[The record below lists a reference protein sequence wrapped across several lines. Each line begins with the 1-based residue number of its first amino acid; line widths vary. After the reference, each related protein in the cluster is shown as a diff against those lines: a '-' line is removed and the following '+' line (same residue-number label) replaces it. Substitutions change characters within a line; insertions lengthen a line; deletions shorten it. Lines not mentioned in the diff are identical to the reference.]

1 MPVAPIAIGATL
13 LSGVVGAAGSL
24 MTGSAQA
31 SAANYNAVVAQ
42 NAAKQA
48 SSAATVALSQ
58 GDVAAQQQY
67 AIGAQRMGG
76 LVAAEGANNIDT
88 NTGSALN
95 ARVSLADTTA
105 KNVSGDQYNANAEA
119 IGYLNQGKGDIAQA
133 GLLKMQAA
141 NDTAAG
147 DISAGTSLL
156 SAASQV
162 SSKWAWMMPGGTS
175 GPSLADA
182 TTATAKIL
190 YGDTAA
196 PAIASGG
203 VY

>member
-1 MPVAPIAIGATL
+1 MPVAPIALGATL
-13 LSGVVGAAGSL
+13 LSGVVGAAGSI

-31 SAANYNAVVAQ
+31 SAANYNAAVAQ

-48 SSAATVALSQ
+48 SSAASAAISQ

-67 AIGAQRMGG
+67 QIGAQRMGG
-76 LVAAEGANNIDT
+76 LIAAEGANNINT
-88 NTGSALN
+88 GTGSALN

-105 KNVSGDQYNANAEA
+105 RNVAGTQYNANAEA
-119 IGYLNQGKGDIAQA
+119 IGYLNQSKGDTAQA
-133 GLLKMQAA
+133 SLLQDQAGA
-141 NDTAAG
+141 DTTAG
-147 DISAGTSLL
+147 YIGAGTSIL

-162 SSKWAWMMPGGTS
+162 SSKWSYMMPGGTS